1 MLKYFYRISFIYF
14 LFFFFT
20 LHLTELFA
28 QQVIPSERVTNKVI
42 VRKNPDARSAVVD
55 FLRKGESADLVEDV
69 PYWYKIKLNTRVIGY
84 VSKAWTKLTDEIPG
98 SENLPGKTD
107 LIIGSWNIK
116 WFGKG
121 SADKHNYTEMA
132 KIIQKMDVIA
142 IQELCEPNYKK
153 KLDSLKFYLAKNG
166 FKYEYA
172 FSNATGFK
180 NNPDTLKNDYI
191 ERYAFMWDIDRIN
204 LLNTGLTFVSTP
216 EINNSTF
223 RQVPVYANFKVK
235 KNEGFD
241 FRIMTIHTVYNAEI
255 NFVRRAELKF
265 VKQWI
270 IDQCSDNSNPE
281 KNIIVIGDFN
291 ANPKGQPKD
300 FAEEISGTTDF
311 RVLFEEALSIGE
323 KSLRTTIQQS
333 DSPEPDYFLLPVYDH
348 ALVSNETNYA
358 LPNKPM
364 TKAAKDLGVIEF
376 DQEPLWK
383 DLNNWDKVINA
394 MSDHRPVWFK
404 LNYNAQDRD

>member
-1 MLKYFYRISFIYF
+1 MFKYFYRFSSVCFLF
-14 LFFFFT
+14 LFFT
-20 LHLTELFA
+20 LQLNDLFA
-28 QQVIPSERVTNKVI
+28 QKVTPADRVTEKVT
-42 VRKNPDARSAVVD
+42 VRQNPDTQSGVAG
-55 FLRKGESADLVEDV
+55 FLFKGETADLLEDV
-69 PYWYKIKLNTRVIGY
+69 PYWYKIKLNSQVIGY
-84 VSKAWTKLTDEIPG
+84 VSKAWTTLSGEITDPG
-98 SENLPGKTD
+98 ILSGKTD

-121 SADKHNYTEMA
+121 NTDKHNYSEMA
-132 KIIQKMDVIA
+132 KIIEKMDVIA
-142 IQELCEPNYKK
+142 IQELCEPNYQR

-166 FKYEYA
+166 FKYEYI
-172 FSNATGFK
+172 FSNATGYK

-191 ERYAFMWDIDRIN
+191 ERYAFMWDKDRIN
-204 LLNTGLTFVSTP
+204 LTTTGLTFVSTP
-216 EINNSTF
+216 EINNPTF
-223 RQVPVYANFKVK
+223 RQVPVFADFKVK
-235 KNEGFD
+235 KPGGFD

-270 IDQCSDNSNPE
+270 KDQCTDVSNPE

-311 RVLFEEALSIGE
+311 RVLFEEALSVGE

-333 DSPEPDYFLLPVYDH
+333 DNHGTDYFLLPVYDH

-358 LPNKPM
+358 LPNNPM

-383 DLNNWDKVINA
+383 DLNNWDLVISK

-404 LNYNAQDRD
+404 INFNAEDRD